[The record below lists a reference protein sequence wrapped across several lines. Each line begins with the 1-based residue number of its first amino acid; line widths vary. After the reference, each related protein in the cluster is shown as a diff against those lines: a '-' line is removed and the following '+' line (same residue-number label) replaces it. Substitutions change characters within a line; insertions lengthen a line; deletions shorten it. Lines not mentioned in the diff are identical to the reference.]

1 MEKEL
6 NGMEN
11 EWKQTL
17 ERVEKRLNN
26 ARAYDIWIKPV
37 KFKERTG
44 NKVKIEIPGM
54 TFEKGFLPF
63 LSVIKEEFE
72 KIYGWQPDIELFY
85 SGEATEK
92 AVTISNESPL
102 NPGYTFDNFVV
113 GSNNQ
118 LAHAAAQAVSQS
130 PGIAY
135 NPLFLYGGFGL
146 GKTHLMQAIVQSVK
160 EREETKII
168 YIPAEV
174 YLNDFIQSIKN
185 KTTNLFRQKFRKL
198 DFLLIDD
205 IHFIAGK
212 EGTQEEF
219 FHMFNFLYDQRK
231 QIILSSDRP
240 PAEISFLEKR
250 LISRFEWGLV
260 AEILPPDFET
270 RVAILK
276 KKCEIKNITVNDD
289 IIFYIAEN
297 IKDNVRVLEG
307 VLNRIF
313 AFSSLL
319 NKEIDK
325 KIINEIMDGEYYKKR
340 VIINLETIMTFVC
353 EYFKIKE
360 DDLLSKTRMKNIL
373 MPRQIAM
380 FLSRE
385 LTNNSLHSIAVKFG
399 GKDHTTVLYA
409 CKKIKNLYTTDDYVK
424 GIIDEIRKGIEK

>member
-1 MEKEL
+1 
-6 NGMEN
+6 MEN

-37 KFKERTG
+37 KFKERNG
-44 NKVKIEIPGM
+44 NTVKIEIPGM

-63 LSVIKEEFE
+63 LAVIKEEFE

-85 SGEATEK
+85 SGEVADK
-92 AVTISNESPL
+92 AAAIFNESPL

-276 KKCEIKNITVNDD
+276 KKCEIKNINVNDD

-297 IKDNVRVLEG
+297 IKDNVRILEG

-325 KIINEIMDGEYYKKR
+325 TIIDEIMDGEYYKKR
-340 VIINLETIMTFVC
+340 VIINLETIMAFVC

-360 DDLLSKTRMKNIL
+360 EDLLSKTRMKNIL

-399 GKDHTTVLYA
+399 GKDHTTILYA
-409 CKKIKNLYTTDDYVK
+409 CKKIKKLYDTDEYIK
-424 GIIDEIRKGIEK
+424 GVVDEIRKSIEK

>member
-1 MEKEL
+1 MEKEI
-6 NGMEN
+6 NNTEN
-11 EWKQTL
+11 EWKETL
-17 ERVEKRLNN
+17 ARVEKRLCN
-26 ARAYDIWIKPV
+26 ARAYDVWIKPV
-37 KFKERTG
+37 RFKERAG
-44 NKVKIEIPGM
+44 NTVKIEIPGM

-63 LSVIKEEFE
+63 VAVIKEEFE
-72 KIYGWQPDIELFY
+72 KIYGWQPEIELSY
-85 SGEATEK
+85 SGEVEK
-92 AVTISNESPL
+92 PAAVYNESPL
-102 NPGYTFDNFVV
+102 NPVYTFDNFVV
-113 GSNNQ
+113 GASNQ
-118 LAHAAAQAVSQS
+118 LAHAAAQAVAQS

-146 GKTHLMQAIVQSVK
+146 GKTHLMQATVQYVQ
-160 EREETKII
+160 EREETKIT

-185 KTTNLFRQKFRKL
+185 RTTNLFRQKFRKL

-219 FHMFNFLYDQRK
+219 FHTFNFLYDQRK

-270 RVAILK
+270 RVAILR
-276 KKCEIKNITVNDD
+276 KKCEMKNITVNDD

-297 IKDNVRVLEG
+297 VKENIRILEG

-313 AFSSLL
+313 AFTSLL
-319 NKEIDK
+319 NRDIDRK
-325 KIINEIMDGEYYKKR
+325 VIDEIMDGEYYKKK
-340 VIINLETIMTFVC
+340 VIINLETIITYVC

-380 FLSRE
+380 FLSKE
-385 LTNNSLHSIAVKFG
+385 LTNSSLHSIAVKFG

-409 CKKIKNLYTTDDYVK
+409 YKKIRNMYNSDEYVK
-424 GIIDEIRKGIEK
+424 NIIDEIRKNLER